1 LLQPGSARCGN
12 GTSHTCSAGCVD
24 EVSCRIFLCARCRSQ
39 SLICRRCDRGQIYC
53 MGSCARDARR
63 EGQREARRRHQA
75 TPRGRA
81 MHAERNRRYRARV
94 RRVTDHGLA
103 REHETAQWGGTG
115 AVPAGLSEPS
125 PGGRSPAHYRCHH
138 CGRPAST
145 FVRLVCL
152 RPRGRRG
159 ERIQIR
165 HRDPTAHRDRA
176 GIDASANN
184 PGQQSASLSGR
195 NEPLLR
201 PDLSVPKATG
211 GAAVKEAR
219 RAPRSGAKRP
229 GRP

>member
-1 LLQPGSARCGN
+1 MEIPILLQPGSARCSN

-165 HRDPTAHRDRA
+165 HRDP
-176 GIDASANN
+176 
-184 PGQQSASLSGR
+184 
-195 NEPLLR
+195 R
-201 PDLSVPKATG
+201 PD
-211 GAAVKEAR
+211 
-219 RAPRSGAKRP
+219 RP
-229 GRP
+229 P